1 MMPVTSPNKKKM
13 SLSKKK
19 KEETI
24 ETIADNNRR
33 RRRRVC
39 KGEDENKTRRRRR
52 KQKSPTFIR
61 MRLMDPDG
69 RNKRGANHI
78 RRPAVEK
85 KNEIKKEQAK
95 KRLVS
100 IFQVFERTK

>member
-39 KGEDENKTRRRRR
+39 KGLRVRMKT
-52 KQKSPTFIR
+52 KQEEEGGSKNPQHSSGCGSWIR
-61 MRLMDPDG
+61 M
-69 RNKRGANHI
+69 
-78 RRPAVEK
+78 E
-85 KNEIKKEQAK
+85 ETKE
-95 KRLVS
+95 
-100 IFQVFERTK
+100 EPTT